1 MAAKFSVILK
11 WFQQRPIAAVAIV
24 LSVILVV
31 VLFVRGN
38 RLDAVLEEQTRVE
51 AEWNRVDYNLRR
63 ARNLEADLERAQEI
77 EAEIKSRL
85 LNPDEVAINHDYFY
99 QIERE
104 TGVRLITL
112 NQGGT
117 AEPRTVGGLP
127 TLRQH
132 AAISYTLSVEG
143 GFPEVLNFLSKVAHG
158 RYFIRVSAVNLSA
171 ATQGGSPLI
180 TANLQCQILGV
191 RK

>member
-1 MAAKFSVILK
+1 
-11 WFQQRPIAAVAIV
+11 VAIA
-24 LSVILVV
+24 LSIILAVGW
-31 VLFVRGN
+31 FVRGS
-38 RLDAVLEEQTRVE
+38 RLNSILEEQVQVE
-51 AEWNRVDYNLRR
+51 AEWSRVDYNLRR
-63 ARNLEADLERAQEI
+63 SRNLEADLERAQEL

-127 TLRQH
+127 SLRQH
-132 AAISYTLSVEG
+132 DAISYTLSVEG
-143 GFPEVLNFLSKVAHG
+143 GFPEVLNFLSRVAHG
-158 RYFIRVSAVNLSA
+158 RHLVRVSALNLSA
-171 ATQGGSPLI
+171 ATQGGSSVI

-191 RK
+191 KK